1 MGVLEMKNFKE
12 QVKEELKLL
21 SGGMIAFEFIFQY
34 QKKRFTQ
41 DAWSIYLDFA
51 RQELMDLIERVK

>member
-1 MGVLEMKNFKE
+1 MKNFKE

-41 DAWSIYLDFA
+41 DAWSIYLDLA